1 MAAARPRLGD
11 AAFVGIPLA
20 LDLVSKFVALWS
32 LPVGQPIQRD
42 AALQFVLRLNPTG
55 LGSWAQRVLAGQRP
69 QMLLV
74 SAAVFAGLTVALIAV
89 KRTRLAPVGKV
100 LVCIAAALGPALV
113 MGPLM
118 YLSAAWSV
126 RAVLVVLGL
135 SRVALLLTIW
145 ALLGPSLWKHAV
157 GLISATALGNLA
169 SLVLP
174 PFAVVNFMYSE
185 PMWGSACSA
194 SPTLPTSRASACSW
208 SPRFG
213 HSSGCSCQ
221 LESRVCRPARTMTSA
236 ANALTMVADLRA
248 RSVSGRR
255 SRTVFR
261 EPGSSQRMRAIAPPS

>member
-185 PMWGSACSA
+185 PMHRFLGFGVFSVADIA
-194 SPTLPTSRASACSW
+194 YLTGLGLLLVAAVRASL
-208 SPRFG
+208 R
-213 HSSGCSCQ
+213 
-221 LESRVCRPARTMTSA
+221 LLVPARKQ
-236 ANALTMVADLRA
+236 
-248 RSVSGRR
+248 SVQTGSNNDFSG
-255 SRTVFR
+255 
-261 EPGSSQRMRAIAPPS
+261 